1 MLIRSAVSNIGLNN
15 SPLPLAD
22 IQSPEVARAL
32 NKAAEP
38 LQWLT
43 ETDQK
48 WLSRFMSGDKVATGQ
63 MDDLAKDLPS
73 IIRLFDNQLVLSY
86 MNGSVW
92 YQVPQLVRDHV

>member
-1 MLIRSAVSNIGLNN
+1 
-15 SPLPLAD
+15 
-22 IQSPEVARAL
+22 
-32 NKAAEP
+32 
-38 LQWLT
+38 
-43 ETDQK
+43 
-48 WLSRFMSGDKVATGQ
+48 MSGDKVATGQ